1 MCKCG
6 DIILVYEYKSQGSEI
21 SKHSFVVINDKN
33 GIIEGLSY
41 DIICNV
47 LSSFK
52 DEFQRQHKLA
62 YPGNFPVDT
71 DDVKIN
77 NGNNRNG
84 YIKADQFYYFDKNK
98 LKYKV
103 IGTMN
108 EAAYGELVDFIMT
121 SNFKIEN
128 VLDNL

>member
-1 MCKCG
+1 M
-6 DIILVYEYKSQGSEI
+6 
-21 SKHSFVVINDKN
+21 HFVIVQQS
-33 GIIEGLSY
+33 L
-41 DIICNV
+41 
-47 LSSFK
+47 
-52 DEFQRQHKLA
+52 
-62 YPGNFPVDT
+62 
-71 DDVKIN
+71 N

-121 SNFKIEN
+121 SDFKIEN

>member
-6 DIILVYEYKSQGSEI
+6 DIILVYEYKSHGSEI

-121 SNFKIEN
+121 SDFKIEN